1 MKEPGSTRK
10 NLPKRSPFITR
21 LWRKAEVAVGG
32 PAILVAILTVIALLV
47 GSGLTVFLSERNV
60 NANASSLGS
69 SFGWVALTL
78 LFDPPWDVVSIPGK
92 YAYYTMLLLQPGSI
106 AVLTA
111 AMTSKFFQLLARK
124 GSGMGQ
130 TRLADHI
137 VVCGWS
143 GKGTEILKEIRGRR
157 DDESRRPVVI
167 LAALKANPSR
177 DELTT
182 FISGDPTEERDL
194 RRVGIPRARTA
205 IVLADNSYPDI
216 DAEEMD
222 SRTLLTTLAV
232 ESLNPDC
239 YTCVE
244 VVHSSNKEH
253 FNRTKADELVVSA
266 HLTGALLANS
276 AITHGLSRIV
286 GDLITFPVGNEFYW
300 VDLPPQMVGI
310 PFKDILLQMKERHD
324 CLPIA
329 IESAADGRHVTNPDG
344 GLVLSEGDR
353 ILVIADRDPF
363 AKGVRSAKGPAG
375 NGSKEPRSMAADAQ
389 RRSRWSRLFGGG

>member
-1 MKEPGSTRK
+1 
-10 NLPKRSPFITR
+10 
-21 LWRKAEVAVGG
+21 
-32 PAILVAILTVIALLV
+32 
-47 GSGLTVFLSERNV
+47 
-60 NANASSLGS
+60 
-69 SFGWVALTL
+69 
-78 LFDPPWDVVSIPGK
+78 
-92 YAYYTMLLLQPGSI
+92 
-106 AVLTA
+106 
-111 AMTSKFFQLLARK
+111 
-124 GSGMGQ
+124 MGQ

-167 LAALKANPSR
+167 LAALKANPTR

-182 FISGDPTEERDL
+182 FIAGDPTEEHDL
-194 RRVGIPRARTA
+194 RRAGIPRARTA

-222 SRTLLTTLAV
+222 SRTLLTTLAI

-244 VVHSSNKEH
+244 VVHSSNAEH

-300 VDLPPQMVGI
+300 VDLPPHMVGI
-310 PFKDILLQMKERHD
+310 PLQGHPPANEGTPR
-324 CLPIA
+324 LPPHRA
-329 IESAADGRHVTNPDG
+329 
-344 GLVLSEGDR
+344 
-353 ILVIADRDPF
+353 
-363 AKGVRSAKGPAG
+363 
-375 NGSKEPRSMAADAQ
+375 
-389 RRSRWSRLFGGG
+389 